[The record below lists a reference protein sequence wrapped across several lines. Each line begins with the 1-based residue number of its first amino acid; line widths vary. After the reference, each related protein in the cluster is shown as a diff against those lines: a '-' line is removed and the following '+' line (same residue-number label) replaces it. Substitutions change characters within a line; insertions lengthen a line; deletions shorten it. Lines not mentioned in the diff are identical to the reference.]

1 MIETRE
7 EKRLQKLR
15 EAEAREATRP
25 KPPKTTLVRQGA
37 DFWRLSLDPVI
48 KEGR

>member
-1 MIETRE
+1 MTETRE
-7 EKRLQKLR
+7 EKRLRKLR
-15 EAEAREATRP
+15 EEQAREATR
-25 KPPKTTLVRQGA
+25 PKTTLVRQGA

>member
-1 MIETRE
+1 MIEMHE

-25 KPPKTTLVRQGA
+25 KPPKTSLVRQGA
-37 DFWRLSLDPVI
+37 DFWRLSLDSVI
-48 KEGR
+48 KE

>member
-1 MIETRE
+1 MTETRE
-7 EKRLQKLR
+7 EKRLRKLR
-15 EAEAREATRP
+15 EEQAREATRP